1 MLLAAR
7 QKRLSALSLA
17 LRELELQRLR
27 MQKGTKKGLISKFV
41 PVGEEGEGE
50 EVVEKGVGTGAR
62 VWKWKSERK
71 R

>member
-1 MLLAAR
+1 M
-7 QKRLSALSLA
+7 
-17 LRELELQRLR
+17 
-27 MQKGTKKGLISKFV
+27 ISKFV